1 MKVKVLVG
9 FKDRYIGKRYHPG
22 EYIDVTQER
31 LAEILEKGRLV
42 ELAEEDESMPEDE
55 PEEETAV
62 EGELEES
69 ESAAEAEPKVDESAA
84 ESEPEEN
91 EPSAEDKT
99 KEHRT
104 KARGKKKGK

>member
-9 FKDRYIGKRYHPG
+9 FKDRHIGKRYHPG

-42 ELAEEDESMPEDE
+42 ELAEEDESMPGDE
-55 PEEETAV
+55 PEGETAV
-62 EGELEES
+62 EGAPEES
-69 ESAAEAEPKVDESAA
+69 ESTA

-91 EPSAEDKT
+91 EPSEEDKT

-104 KARGKKKGK
+104 RARGKKKGK